1 MAISL
6 DAYLREGGDGV
17 VPSDIFY
24 IDFTVNSGAGVIPTA
39 DLSSYSD
46 CEIYMQQ
53 LDRDEP
59 GGCTLILDKSNNQ
72 ILTNSQNYGNIIRLM
87 LVCYEQEVTILRG
100 VHQNVIG
107 TDVVPISGPL
117 NTSTCIPRATGSKRA
132 TGVTNGASTDVRL
145 LDANNLTI
153 KVHYAL
159 TDTSWEIRVNE

>member
-6 DAYLREGGDGV
+6 DSYLSGGGDI
-17 VPSDIFY
+17 VPSDVFY
-24 IDFTVNSGAGVIPTA
+24 INLTVGSGARVIPTP

-53 LDRDEP
+53 LDYNEP

-72 ILTNSQNYGNIIRLM
+72 ILTNSQNNGNVIRLM
-87 LVCYEQEVTILRG
+87 LVCYEQEITILRG
-100 VHQNVIG
+100 IHQNVIG

-117 NTSTCIPRATGSKRA
+117 NIKTSIPRTTGSRRS
-132 TGVTNGASTDVRL
+132 TSITNGASTDVRL

-153 KVHYAL
+153 RAHFAL